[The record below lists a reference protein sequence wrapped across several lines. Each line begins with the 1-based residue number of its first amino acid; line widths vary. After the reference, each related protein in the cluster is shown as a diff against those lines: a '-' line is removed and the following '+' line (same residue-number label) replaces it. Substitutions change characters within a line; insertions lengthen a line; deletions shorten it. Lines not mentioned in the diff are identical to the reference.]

1 MHFEELWEKCESF
14 HKEASP
20 NDDARSIIEQLA
32 MKVDF
37 YKAVHKQEMPEED
50 LRKIKERAM
59 GEILLTLTALSLAD
73 NINTYEALNGAL
85 QYRSIGFYNQK
96 Y

>member
-14 HKEASP
+14 HKDSNP
-20 NDDARSIIEQLA
+20 NATAKSFVDELM
-32 MKVDF
+32 MKIDF
-37 YKAVHKQEMPEED
+37 YKAVHQQEIPEEE

-73 NINTYEALNGAL
+73 NINTYEALASAL

-96 Y
+96 